1 MIAIVG
7 LGIALVLVLFFSAIV
22 DRSIIGAF
30 GVVVLLG
37 VVIGISG
44 NALIDNCNERLA
56 TQETVKY
63 YKTYD
68 SSDGGFGDGDTYR
81 LGSKTYTDGDNNVT
95 INSYTSHGEK
105 PNYAAE
111 VITKRIPN
119 KVRQENSVNG
129 DFIHQAAARRNKT
142 YTTINII
149 K

>member
-1 MIAIVG
+1 MIVIVRF
-7 LGIALVLVLFFSAIV
+7 GIALVLVLFFSAIV
-22 DRSIIGAF
+22 ERSVIAAF
-30 GVVVLLG
+30 CAVVLLG
-37 VVIGISG
+37 GTFTIGG
-44 NALIDNCNERLA
+44 AALVSKCNEQLA
-56 TQETVKY
+56 TQKTVKY

-68 SSDGGFGDGDTYR
+68 LSDDYTTYR

-119 KVRQENSVNG
+119 KVRQENLVNG

>member
-1 MIAIVG
+1 MIVIAEF
-7 LGIALVLVLFFSAIV
+7 GIALVLVLFFSAIV
-22 DRSIIGAF
+22 ERSVIAAF
-30 GVVVLLG
+30 CAVVLLG
-37 VVIGISG
+37 GTFAIGG
-44 NALIDNCNERLA
+44 TALVSKCNEQLA
-56 TQETVKY
+56 TQKTVKY

-68 SSDGGFGDGDTYR
+68 LSDDGTTYNVGGKLY
-81 LGSKTYTDGDNNVT
+81 SDNEDNVA

-119 KVRQENSVNG
+119 KVRQENLVNG

>member
-1 MIAIVG
+1 MIVIVG
-7 LGIALVLVLFFSAIV
+7 LGISLVLVLFFSAIV
-22 DRSIIGAF
+22 DRSVIAAF
-30 GVVVLLG
+30 GAVVLLG
-37 VVIGISG
+37 GTFAIGG
-44 NALIDNCNERLA
+44 AALVSKCNEQLA
-56 TQETVKY
+56 TQKTVKY

-68 SSDGGFGDGDTYR
+68 LSDDDITYKIGGKSY
-81 LGSKTYTDGDNNVT
+81 SDNEDNVT

-119 KVRQENSVNG
+119 KVRQENLVNG

-142 YTTINII
+142 YTTVNII

>member
-1 MIAIVG
+1 MIVIVRF
-7 LGIALVLVLFFSAIV
+7 GIALVLVLFFSAIV
-22 DRSIIGAF
+22 ERSVIAAF
-30 GVVVLLG
+30 CAVVLLG
-37 VVIGISG
+37 GTFAIGG
-44 NALIDNCNERLA
+44 AALISKCNEQLA
-56 TQETVKY
+56 TQKTVKY

-68 SSDGGFGDGDTYR
+68 LSDDYTTYKIGGKSYSDDE
-81 LGSKTYTDGDNNVT
+81 DNVT

-119 KVRQENSVNG
+119 KVRQENLVNG

-142 YTTINII
+142 YTTVNII

>member
-1 MIAIVG
+1 MIVIVRF
-7 LGIALVLVLFFSAIV
+7 GIALVLVLFFSAIV
-22 DRSIIGAF
+22 ERSVIAAF
-30 GVVVLLG
+30 CA
-37 VVIGISG
+37 VVILGGTFAIG
-44 NALIDNCNERLA
+44 GAALVSKCNEQLA
-56 TQETVKY
+56 TQKTVKY

-68 SSDGGFGDGDTYR
+68 LSDDYTTYR

-119 KVRQENSVNG
+119 KVRQENLVNG

>member
-1 MIAIVG
+1 MIVIVRF
-7 LGIALVLVLFFSAIV
+7 GIALVLVLFFSAIV
-22 DRSIIGAF
+22 ERSVIAAF
-30 GVVVLLG
+30 CAVVLLG
-37 VVIGISG
+37 GTFAIGG
-44 NALIDNCNERLA
+44 AALVSKCNEQLA
-56 TQETVKY
+56 TQKTVKY

-68 SSDGGFGDGDTYR
+68 LSDDYTTYR
-81 LGSKTYTDGDNNVT
+81 LGSKTYTDNEDNVT
-95 INSYTSHGEK
+95 INSYTSYGEK

-119 KVRQENSVNG
+119 KVRQENLVNG

>member
-1 MIAIVG
+1 MIVIVG

-30 GVVVLLG
+30 GAVVLLG
-37 VVIGISG
+37 GTFVIGG
-44 NALIDNCNERLA
+44 AALVSKCNEQLA
-56 TQETVKY
+56 TQKTVKY

-68 SSDGGFGDGDTYR
+68 LSDDYTTYKIGGKSY
-81 LGSKTYTDGDNNVT
+81 SDNEDNVT

-119 KVRQENSVNG
+119 KVRQENLVNG

-142 YTTINII
+142 YTTVNII

>member
-1 MIAIVG
+1 MIVIVRF
-7 LGIALVLVLFFSAIV
+7 GIALVLVLFFSAIV
-22 DRSIIGAF
+22 ERSVIAAF
-30 GVVVLLG
+30 CAVVLLG
-37 VVIGISG
+37 GTFAIGG
-44 NALIDNCNERLA
+44 AALVSKCNEQLA
-56 TQETVKY
+56 TQKTVKY

-68 SSDGGFGDGDTYR
+68 LSDDYTTYR

-119 KVRQENSVNG
+119 KVRQENLVNG

>member
-22 DRSIIGAF
+22 DRSIIAAF
-30 GVVVLLG
+30 GAVVLLG
-37 VVIGISG
+37 GTFAIGG
-44 NALIDNCNERLA
+44 AALVSKCNEQLA
-56 TQETVKY
+56 TQKTVKY

-68 SSDGGFGDGDTYR
+68 LSDDGTTYNVGGKSY
-81 LGSKTYTDGDNNVT
+81 SDNEDNVT

-105 PNYAAE
+105 PNYSAE

-119 KVRQENSVNG
+119 KVRQENLVNG

-142 YTTINII
+142 YTTVNII

>member
-30 GVVVLLG
+30 GAVVLLG
-37 VVIGISG
+37 A
-44 NALIDNCNERLA
+44 ALVSNCNEQLA
-56 TQETVKY
+56 TQKTVKY

-68 SSDGGFGDGDTYR
+68 LSDDGTTYNVGGKSY
-81 LGSKTYTDGDNNVT
+81 SDNEDNVT

-119 KVRQENSVNG
+119 KVRQENLVNG

-142 YTTINII
+142 YTTVNII

>member
-1 MIAIVG
+1 MIVIVRF
-7 LGIALVLVLFFSAIV
+7 GIALVLVLFFSAIV
-22 DRSIIGAF
+22 ERSVIAAF
-30 GVVVLLG
+30 CAVVLLG
-37 VVIGISG
+37 GTFAIGG
-44 NALIDNCNERLA
+44 AALVSKCNEQLA
-56 TQETVKY
+56 TQKSVKY

-68 SSDGGFGDGDTYR
+68 LSDDYTTYR

-105 PNYAAE
+105 LNYAAE

-119 KVRQENSVNG
+119 KVRQENLVNG